1 MKSTGRK
8 TVKVDRTSAPLR
20 KTSKTKAAEKAITS
34 EAIVTP
40 AAATT
45 RKPTHEEIAQRS
57 YEIFLARGGFQGMG
71 SPEQDWLQA
80 ERELSL
86 A

>member
-8 TVKVDRTSAPLR
+8 TVKVEKTSAPLR
-20 KTSKTKAAEKAITS
+20 KTSKTNKAAEKATS
-34 EAIVTP
+34 EANAAPMVTVR
-40 AAATT
+40 T
-45 RKPTHEEIAQRS
+45 PTHDEIAQRS